1 MWIKFNPNPDASRVG
16 DCSVR
21 AVACALDQDWYK
33 TYLDMAVYGI
43 MKCDMPSANAVWGA
57 YLKDKG
63 FKRHIVPDQCP
74 ECYSVD
80 EFAADHPQ
88 GVYVLGLNGHV
99 VTVKDGNYFDTWDSG
114 NEIPVYYWRR
124 E

>member
-1 MWIKFNPNPDASRVG
+1 MWIRYNPNPDASRVG

-21 AVACALDQDWYK
+21 AVACALAQDWYK
-33 TYLDMAVYGI
+33 TYLDMAVYGL

-63 FKRHIVPDQCP
+63 FTRHIVPDSCP
-74 ECYSVD
+74 DCYTVAQ
-80 EFAADHPQ
+80 FADDNKD

-99 VTVKDGNYFDTWDSG
+99 VTVKDGNYYDTWDSG
-114 NEIPVYYWRR
+114 GEIPIYYWRR
-124 E
+124 